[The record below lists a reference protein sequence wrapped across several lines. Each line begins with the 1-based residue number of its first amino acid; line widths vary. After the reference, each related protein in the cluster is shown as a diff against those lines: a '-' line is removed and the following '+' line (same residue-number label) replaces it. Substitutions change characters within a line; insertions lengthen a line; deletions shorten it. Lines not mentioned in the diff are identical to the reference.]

1 MNAVHDDDDL
11 FVRLKKKYP
20 MLDNFTDRTF
30 GVEIEFFGLNYVI
43 TPIDN
48 NIIKPYCISSRAKD
62 GRHILDL
69 FKDYNLSFGTSRDVW
84 HFEKDTSVRG
94 KGHTQSGAEL
104 ISPILSGLEGLVQ
117 VYNAFRFLNAVEGID
132 IDVSCGMHVHHGV
145 DSAVYSCKQLQELV
159 RIVHHYEDL
168 FYLLIPGNRKHAKT
182 CRPMEIDVESFLDV
196 CDADVGENNCRIKD
210 LWYSL
215 QNRYDEERGVNSRY
229 DKTRYHGLNLHSYWY
244 RSTIEFR
251 YHSAL
256 LENADEAIQWIIFTQ
271 FLIELSQD
279 HVPDIYY
286 YSEANKWLATIYKIY
301 KELGYQKRI
310 KKAPTIADQSVK
322 HIKLF
327 N

>member
-1 MNAVHDDDDL
+1 MNAVHDDA
-11 FVRLKKKYP
+11 FVRLKQQYP
-20 MLDNFTDRTF
+20 MLQNFTDRTF

-43 TPIDN
+43 TPLDN

-94 KGHTQSGAEL
+94 KGHTRSGAEL
-104 ISPILSGLEGLVQ
+104 ISPILSGIEGLVQ
-117 VYNAFRFLNAVEGID
+117 VYNAFKFLNAMEGLNID
-132 IDVSCGMHVHHGV
+132 KSCGMHVHHGV
-145 DSAVYSCKQLQELV
+145 DSAVYNCKQLQELV

-168 FYLLIPGNRKHAKT
+168 FYLLIPGDRKNADT
-182 CRPMEIDVESFLDV
+182 CRPMEIDVESFLEV
-196 CDADVGENNCRIKD
+196 CEADTGTDNCRIRD
-210 LWYSL
+210 IWYSI
-215 QNRYDEERGVNSRY
+215 QNRYDPKSGENSRY

-256 LENADEAIQWIIFTQ
+256 LQKVDEAIQWIIFTQ

-286 YSEANKWLATIYKIY
+286 YSEANKWLTTIYKIY
-301 KELGYQKRI
+301 KELGYEDRI
-310 KKAPTIADQSVK
+310 GKAPAVSNHTVK
-322 HIKLF
+322 HLKLF

>member
-1 MNAVHDDDDL
+1 MTTETNNLAL
-11 FVRLKKKYP
+11 RLKNKYP
-20 MLDNFTDRTF
+20 MLQNFTDRTF
-30 GVEIEFFGLNYVI
+30 GVEIEFFGLNYLI

-62 GRHILDL
+62 GRHITDL
-69 FKDYNLSFGTSRDVW
+69 YQDYQLPLGIDRDTW

-94 KGHTQSGAEL
+94 KGHTKCGAEL
-104 ISPILSGLEGLVQ
+104 ISPILSGLDGLVQ
-117 VYNAFRFLNAVEGID
+117 VYDAFRFLKAIEGID
-132 IDVSCGMHVHHGV
+132 IDASCGMHVHHGV
-145 DSAVYSCKQLQELV
+145 DPSAYNCKELQNLV

-168 FYLLIPGNRKHAKT
+168 FYLLIPGERKNAET
-182 CRPMEIDVESFLDV
+182 CRPMEIDVNAFMEV
-196 CDADVGENNCRIKD
+196 CEGHDDGRNLRIKD

-215 QNRYDEERGVNSRY
+215 QNRYDEKSGENSRY

-256 LENADEAIQWIIFTQ
+256 LEKADEAIQWIIFTQ
-271 FLIELSQD
+271 FLIELSQN

-286 YSEANKWLATIYKIY
+286 YPEANKWLTTIYKIY
-301 KELGYQKRI
+301 KESGYQKRI
-310 KKAPTIADQSVK
+310 KQAPNSLKQSVK

>member
-1 MNAVHDDDDL
+1 
-11 FVRLKKKYP
+11 
-20 MLDNFTDRTF
+20 MLQNFTDRTF

-43 TPIDN
+43 TPLDN

-69 FKDYNLSFGTSRDVW
+69 FKDYNLSFGASKDVW
-84 HFEKDTSVRG
+84 HFEKDSSVRG
-94 KGHTQSGAEL
+94 KGHTQNGAEL
-104 ISPILSGLEGLVQ
+104 ISPILIGMEGLVQ
-117 VYNAFRFLNAVEGID
+117 VFNAFRFLKAIEGID
-132 IDVSCGMHVHHGV
+132 IDASCGMHVHHGV
-145 DSAVYSCKQLQELV
+145 DPAAYNCKELQQLV

-168 FYLLIPGNRKHAKT
+168 FYLLIPGERQDAKT
-182 CRPMEIDVESFLDV
+182 CRPMEIDVKAFLDV
-196 CDADVGENNCRIKD
+196 CEGSGDGQNCQIKD

-215 QNRYDEERGVNSRY
+215 QNRYDANGGENARY

-256 LENADEAIQWIIFTQ
+256 LEKVDEAIQWIIFTQ
-271 FLIELSQD
+271 FIIELSRD

-286 YSEANKWLATIYKIY
+286 YPEANKWLTTIYKIY
-301 KELGYQKRI
+301 KKFGYQERI
-310 KKAPTIADQSVK
+310 KEAPTLSNQSVK